1 MLINGPQSTQ
11 SLGLAVVEIAK
22 QEIFAG
28 ISRKASTENHFK
40 VAQDLANDFVD
51 VQSRLRYC
59 STPQVTVTLTGT
71 KDASGEFDYFIG
83 ERVQKATQDK
93 NVRVVSLEPGL
104 YAQLRVKKNPS
115 FLLGWRLARVRKIF
129 YSKFL
134 PNSAY
139 EKSEQFDEM
148 EYYGYESQ
156 LHPRRAQTMT
166 LLVPLKKKA
175 LT

>member
-1 MLINGPQSTQ
+1 MLINRMKSAQG
-11 SLGLAVVEIAK
+11 LGLAVVEITT

-28 ISRKASTENHFK
+28 ISRKTTTENHFK
-40 VAQDLANDFVD
+40 VAQQLANDFVD
-51 VQSRLRYC
+51 VQSHLRYC

-83 ERVQKATQDK
+83 ERVQKATQEK
-93 NVRVVSLEPGL
+93 NILVFSLEPGL
-104 YAQLRVKKNPS
+104 YAQMRVMKNPS

-134 PNSAY
+134 PSSLY
-139 EKSEQFDEM
+139 EKSEKFDEM

-175 LT
+175 

>member
-1 MLINGPQSTQ
+1 MLINRPQSARG
-11 SLGLAVVEIAK
+11 LGLAVVEITTP
-22 QEIFAG
+22 EIFAG
-28 ISRKASTENHFK
+28 ISRKATTENHFK
-40 VAQDLANDFVD
+40 VAQELANDFVD

-83 ERVQKATQDK
+83 ERVQKATQEK
-93 NVRVVSLEPGL
+93 SIRVVSLEPGL
-104 YAQLRVKKNPS
+104 YAQMRVMKNPS

-134 PNSAY
+134 PSSLY
-139 EKSEQFDEM
+139 EKSEKFDEM

-175 LT
+175 